1 MASLWPDLVRRPAT
15 VEWYEPILVL
25 LPEMVTLGEHAR
37 VDSFVKIEGGLGV
50 SIGAYA
56 HICSFA
62 HLNIGGGRVEI
73 GDHAGVSSGAKVLG
87 GSNKPE
93 GLSMSAAS
101 PALMQVVE
109 RKLTR
114 LGAYSFVGVNAVVMA
129 GVTIGDGAV
138 IGGGAV
144 VTKDV
149 PAWEIWAG
157 VPARK
162 IGVRP
167 WEALRE
173 RYAEESGAAIMQ
185 AIS

>member
-62 HLNIGGGRVEI
+62 HLNIGGGCVEI
-73 GDHAGVSSGAKVLG
+73 GDHVAVTSGARILG
-87 GSNKPE
+87 GSNKLE
-93 GLSMSAAS
+93 GLSMSSAS
-101 PALMQVVE
+101 PAAMQVVE
-109 RKLTR
+109 RMVTR
-114 LGAYSFVGVNAVVMA
+114 LGAYSFVGVNAVVMP
-129 GVTIGDGAV
+129 GVTIGEGTV
-138 IGGGAV
+138 IGAGAV

-173 RYAEESGAAIMQ
+173 HYAEESAAAILQ
-185 AIS
+185 AVS